1 MKRRKTIPVV
11 RRSRIVRRSIVIN
24 GHHTSVTL
32 EEEFWI
38 GLKEIAEQR
47 RTMLSVLIDAI
58 DIERAEHD
66 HKNLS
71 SALRVFVLDFY
82 RSKLAMSQRDD

>member
-1 MKRRKTIPVV
+1 MKRRKTNSQV
-11 RRSRIVRRSIVIN
+11 RRTKSRVAIRSLVVN
-24 GHHTSVTL
+24 GHHTSVSL

-47 RTMLSVLIDAI
+47 RTMLSVLVGAI

-82 RSKLAMSQRDD
+82 RAALADR

>member
-1 MKRRKTIPVV
+1 MKRRNPNSEVRRSKSRVV
-11 RRSRIVRRSIVIN
+11 RRSLVVN
-24 GHHTSVTL
+24 GDHTSVTL

-47 RTMLSVLIDAI
+47 RTMLSVLVGAI

-66 HKNLS
+66 HKIC
-71 SALRVFVLDFY
+71 R
-82 RSKLAMSQRDD
+82 QRFACSCSTSFAPSWRK